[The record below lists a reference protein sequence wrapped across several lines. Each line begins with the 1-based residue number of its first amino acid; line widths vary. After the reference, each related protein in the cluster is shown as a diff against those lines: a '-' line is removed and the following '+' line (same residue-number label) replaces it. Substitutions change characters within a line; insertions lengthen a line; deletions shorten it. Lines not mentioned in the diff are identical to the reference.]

1 MRFLQLHTT
10 VLALISLS
18 AATTLSAQ
26 TRDTYD
32 SGGTLPPDQAAY
44 DVVYYDLDVRVEPAD
59 SSIAGTLTMTARLE
73 ASEPTIGLDLDPL
86 LEVSGVRAGTGR
98 DLEPVNWE
106 REGGRILIELPADAS
121 VGEPFSVSVDY
132 GGQPRVA
139 PRPPWDGGFTWARTP
154 DGSPWIGTSNQM
166 IGADVWWP
174 VKDHVS
180 DKPDSM
186 TISVTVPEP
195 LVVATN
201 GRLRSVEQ
209 AEPGYTTYDW
219 FVSTPIST
227 YNVSLNIAPYVQL
240 DTALTSLTGET
251 FPISFW
257 ILPEDE
263 EKGRVLLDEIVEHVR
278 WFEITVGP
286 YPFRIDK
293 YGVAQTPYLG
303 MEHQS
308 IIAYGANFSNG
319 AMTGGVDWGFDA
331 LHHHEL
337 SHEWW
342 GNMLTNSD
350 WKDMWVHEGFGTY
363 MQALYL
369 EDKQGIDRYHAYMN
383 SFVHRIGN
391 RKPVAPRE
399 TTSAQEIYAGHD
411 IYFKGAWVLHTLR
424 YLIGNDALRLSLRR
438 MAYPTPEIWRASD
451 GTQVRFVDT
460 DDYVATVEE
469 VTDTE
474 LDWFFGVYVHS
485 AELPT
490 LELTRREGAL
500 DLAWSAPGDL
510 PFPMPVDVEVDGQI
524 QRVEM
529 PNGRATLEVPAGAT
543 VAVDPEGW
551 ILKTEM
557 PAGR

>member
-1 MRFLQLHTT
+1 MALT
-10 VLALISLS
+10 LAAVS
-18 AATTLSAQ
+18 AAAPLCAQ

-32 SGGTLPPDQAAY
+32 SGGALTPDQAAY
-44 DVVYYDLDVRVEPAD
+44 DAVYYDLDVRVEPAD
-59 SSIAGTLTMTARLE
+59 SSISGSLTMTALLLAPER
-73 ASEPTIGLDLDPL
+73 TIGIDLDPY
-86 LEVSGVRAGTGR
+86 LEVHEVRAGSSSEFAPTA
-98 DLEPVNWE
+98 WE
-106 REGGRILIELPADAS
+106 RDEGRIYIELPSGTEA
-121 VGEPFSVSVDY
+121 GEQFSVRVEY

-139 PRPPWDGGFTWARTP
+139 PRPPWDGGFTWARTA
-154 DGSPWIGTSNQM
+154 DGSPWVATSNQM

-186 TISVTVPEP
+186 TIRVTVPDP

-201 GRLRSVEQ
+201 GRLRAVSES
-209 AEPGYTTYDW
+209 EPGHTTYDW

-240 DTALTSLTGET
+240 DTTLTSLTGET

-257 ILPEDE
+257 VLPEDE
-263 EKGRVLLDEIVEHVR
+263 EKGRVFLDEIVDHVR
-278 WFEITVGP
+278 WFEITIGP
-286 YPFRIDK
+286 YPFRADK

-342 GNMLTNSD
+342 GNMVTNAD
-350 WKDMWVHEGFGTY
+350 WKDMWIHEGFGTY

-369 EDKQGIDRYHAYMN
+369 EDEQGIDRYHAYMN
-383 SFVHRIGN
+383 SFSNRIGN

-399 TTSAQEIYAGHD
+399 TTTAQEIYAGHD

-424 YLIGNDALRLSLRR
+424 YLIGDDALRLSLRR
-438 MAYPTPEIWRASD
+438 MAYPNPEAWRASD

-460 DDYVATVEE
+460 DDYIATVQE
-469 VTDTE
+469 VSEQE
-474 LDWFFGVYVHS
+474 LDWFFDVYVHT

-500 DLAWSAPGDL
+500 DLEWSAPDGL
-510 PFPMPVDVEVDGQI
+510 PFPMPVDVQVDGET

-529 PNGRATLEVPAGAT
+529 PNGKATVDVPAGAT

-557 PAGR
+557 PPAH

>member
-1 MRFLQLHTT
+1 M
-10 VLALISLS
+10 
-18 AATTLSAQ
+18 
-26 TRDTYD
+26 TR
-32 SGGTLPPDQAAY
+32 GGALPPDQAAF

-59 SSIAGTLTMTARLE
+59 SSISGSLTMTARLDTPVE
-73 ASEPTIGLDLDPL
+73 VIGLDLDPL
-86 LEVSGVRAGTGR
+86 LKVSGVQAGVGNE
-98 DLEPVNWE
+98 LEPVNWE
-106 REGGRILIELPADAS
+106 REGGRIRIDLPADVA
-121 VGEPFSVSVDY
+121 VGRSFSIRVDY
-132 GGQPRVA
+132 GGRPRIA
-139 PRPPWDGGFTWARTP
+139 PRPPWDGGFTWAHTT
-154 DGSPWIGTSNQM
+154 DGSPWIATSNQM

-186 TISVTVPEP
+186 TIRVTVPEP
-195 LVVATN
+195 LFVATN

-209 AEPGYTTYDW
+209 VEPGYTTYDW

-227 YNVSLNIAPYVQL
+227 YNVALNIAPYVQL
-240 DTALTSLTGET
+240 DTTLTSLTGET

-257 ILPEDE
+257 VLPEDE
-263 EKGRVLLDEIVEHVR
+263 EKGRVLLDEIVDHVR
-278 WFEITVGP
+278 WFEITIGP

-342 GNMLTNSD
+342 GNMITNAD
-350 WKDMWVHEGFGTY
+350 WKDMWLHEGFGTY
-363 MQALYL
+363 MQALYV
-369 EDKQGIDRYHAYMN
+369 EDTQGIDRYYDYMN
-383 SFVHRIGN
+383 SFSRRIGN

-424 YLIGNDALRLSLRR
+424 YLIGDDAFGLSLRR
-438 MAYPTPEIWRASD
+438 MAYPDPESWRASD

-460 DDYVATVEE
+460 DDYIATVELVSE
-469 VTDTE
+469 RE
-474 LDWFFGVYVHS
+474 LDWFFDVYLHS
-485 AELPT
+485 AALPT
-490 LELTRREGAL
+490 LELTRKEGAL
-500 DLAWSAPGDL
+500 DLAWSAPDGL
-510 PFPMPVDVEVDGQI
+510 PFPMPVDVLVNGQT

-529 PNGRATLEVPAGAT
+529 PDGKATVEVPAGAT
-543 VAVDPEGW
+543 VVVDPDQW
-551 ILKTEM
+551 ILRTEL
-557 PAGR
+557 PSGF

>member
-1 MRFLQLHTT
+1 MRLHKTA
-10 VLALISLS
+10 LALIALS
-18 AATTLSAQ
+18 ATTPLSAQ

-32 SGGTLPPDQAAY
+32 SGGTLPADQAAY
-44 DVVYYDLDVRVEPAD
+44 DAVYYDLDVRVEPAD
-59 SSIAGTLTMTARLE
+59 SSILGSLTMTALLQAAE
-73 ASEPTIGLDLDPL
+73 QAIGLDLDPL
-86 LEVSGVRAGTGR
+86 LEVHGVQAGIGS
-98 DLEPVNWE
+98 DLQPVNWE

-121 VGEPFSVSVDY
+121 VGEPFSVRVGY

-139 PRPPWDGGFTWARTP
+139 PRPPWDGGFTWAYTT
-154 DGSPWIGTSNQM
+154 DGSPWIATSNQM

-186 TISVTVPEP
+186 TIRVTVPEP

-240 DTALTSLTGET
+240 DTTLTSLTGET

-257 ILPEDE
+257 VLPEDE

-342 GNMLTNSD
+342 GNMLTNAD

-363 MQALYL
+363 MQALYI
-369 EDKQGIDRYHAYMN
+369 EDTQGIDRYHSYMN
-383 SFVHRIGN
+383 SFSRRIGN
-391 RKPVAPRE
+391 QKPVAPRE

-424 YLIGNDALRLSLRR
+424 YLIGDDAFKLSLRR
-438 MAYPTPEIWRASD
+438 MAYPDQESWRASD

-460 DDYVATVEE
+460 DDYLATAEE
-469 VTDTE
+469 VSERE
-474 LDWFFGVYVHS
+474 LDWFFDVYLHS

-500 DLAWSAPGDL
+500 DLAWSAPDSL
-510 PFPMPVDVEVDGQI
+510 PFPMPVDVQVNGQT

-529 PNGRATLEVPAGAT
+529 PDGKATVDIPAGAT

-551 ILKTEM
+551 ILKNEKPTG
-557 PAGR
+557 P

>member
-1 MRFLQLHTT
+1 MRLHKTA
-10 VLALISLS
+10 LALIALS
-18 AATTLSAQ
+18 AATPLAAQ

-44 DVVYYDLDVRVEPAD
+44 DVVYYALDVRVEPAD
-59 SSIAGTLTMTARLE
+59 SSISGSLTMTASLE
-73 ASEPTIGLDLDPL
+73 TPVEVIGLDLDPL
-86 LEVSGVRAGTGR
+86 LKVSGVQAGRGE

-106 REGGRILIELPADAS
+106 RDGGRIRIDLPADVA
-121 VGEPFSVSVDY
+121 VGRSFSIRVDY
-132 GGQPRVA
+132 GGRPRIA
-139 PRPPWDGGFTWARTP
+139 PRPPWDGGFTWSRTT
-154 DGSPWIGTSNQM
+154 DGSPWIATSNQM

-186 TISVTVPEP
+186 TIRVTVPEP
-195 LVVATN
+195 LFVATN

-209 AEPGYTTYDW
+209 AEPGHTTYNW
-219 FVSTPIST
+219 FVSTPISS
-227 YNVSLNIAPYVQL
+227 YNVALNIAPYVQL
-240 DTALTSLTGET
+240 DTTLTSLTGET

-257 ILPEDE
+257 VLPEDE
-263 EKGRVLLDEIVEHVR
+263 EKGRVLLDEIVDHVR
-278 WFEITVGP
+278 WFEIKIGP

-293 YGVAQTPYLG
+293 YGVAQTPHLG

-342 GNMLTNSD
+342 GNMLTNAD
-350 WKDMWVHEGFGTY
+350 WKDMWLHEGFGTY
-363 MQALYL
+363 MQALYV
-369 EDKQGIDRYHAYMN
+369 EDTQGIDRYHAYMN
-383 SFVHRIGN
+383 SFSRRIGN

-424 YLIGNDALRLSLRR
+424 YLIGDDAFGLSLRR
-438 MAYPTPEIWRASD
+438 MAYPDPESWRASD

-460 DDYVATVEE
+460 EDYIATVELVSE
-469 VTDTE
+469 RE
-474 LDWFFGVYVHS
+474 LDWFFDVYLHS
-485 AELPT
+485 AALPT

-500 DLAWSAPGDL
+500 DLAWSVPDGL
-510 PFPMPVDVEVDGQI
+510 LFPMPVDVLVNGQT
-524 QRVEM
+524 QRVEI
-529 PNGRATLEVPAGAT
+529 PGGKATVKVPAGAT
-543 VAVDPEGW
+543 VIVDPDQW

-557 PAGR
+557 PSGP